1 MSNGMNGTIDEQD
14 KFFPFVRKGIA
25 TKITQEDELA
35 CGNDPNDVALYRERA
50 SVELKAKVVC
60 GKIEG
65 GVDNATGDLSRN
77 FKGEPVI
84 SSESKFVKIVGP
96 GDILSINSNAVMN
109 FSPAAGSEAF
119 PRNCFP
125 YIEFEDP
132 DFAWRYTPAAPN
144 GQKLRPW
151 IALVVCETSKCD
163 IQNNGSGHKIVTFK
177 IKDDEYGKIFP
188 LKEEIWKAAHAQ
200 GASKNDVH
208 FCRLLGIRR
217 EGEIYNLNEY
227 TDYTA
232 FVIPVFEVGR
242 LRGLGF
248 APEKLKD
255 VVAQAPSWEDDLKT
269 QKDNHPSPLTF
280 PVYYTWN
287 FKTGEYNFDDL
298 VKNLEIYDKGKS
310 GIVVDVTSLG
320 KGLTNESK
328 HKTIL
333 MPAAT
338 KAPTKDSEPAE
349 SNIFPDPMQDDEKD
363 LYDSLKKLLD
373 RNPVFAENRQE
384 IGENEKKSEKET
396 VDDPWVVPPIYGGK
410 HSMAQSFE
418 QTEEWVRQVNL
429 DLRYRAAAGLGKKTI
444 QKYQEEF
451 VNRAWKQVEL
461 VQTLNKTLYQ
471 KLLSVAVNKS
481 VKGNNYEWMNDQEEK
496 IFVARFMQHLSAMQ
510 NVKTPN
516 GGVSLNSILN
526 DKGIPAA
533 FASATFQRVTDRM
546 SKKVENLDLTTLMEG
561 IADRQIFKD
570 DWHPFHDLP
579 TIEQLDSTVKNLL
592 PLIVEHV
599 IKTTLG
605 GFVSYNENE
614 KLPEI
619 KGRDEF
625 SAKFSKYEFGWK
637 KLNIVDGAIGGS
649 LANNFDIPLYHHGR
663 NNLPC
668 YGSTNWYKN
677 PDNPSYHDWHAN
689 KCRALD
695 RVAYLPDDINVI
707 GLPDSRYTQLFGSVA
722 PITRLITPKKSINVY
737 FVSVGEVFELRKQ
750 DSILKE
756 NVKYYGDVGVTTTLS
771 FCVHGI
777 NAYEYGVPLVND
789 FDSDLPGFSFDS
801 VTPDYIKL
809 NITKIDKKYI
819 QTFASPYEYALFVR
833 NSKESGKYTLIN
845 EWEKFKKEVELLKQ
859 KFNVSENSEQ
869 KTISANSTK
878 TSTTTSIQDIKNLK
892 ETALVDQTYDRIWNV
907 AYNYYKEF
915 VSNEDLLKA
924 YVEDLLQS
932 RYPIMAYPIFS
943 EPVYYYLREFSDKF
957 ILPSI
962 DDISDNSIAMFENNT
977 AFVEAYLCGMNTE
990 MGREL
995 LWREYPTDQRGSYFK
1010 KFWDSETDAESI
1022 RKDNFFDVKSL
1033 HTWTGDLGKN
1043 HCEGKDGLLIFAI
1056 KGNLIKLYP
1065 NTEIYLHKAKIVE
1078 PEDDKNV
1085 ALKNDSI
1092 AFGYAEETEDAILRP
1107 VAEAYLKDV
1116 YTVGFKIS
1124 MKDALGSPNGPN
1136 YGYILTFKQAV
1147 EDLAFKSERNKLDC
1161 EEDTSATYA
1170 NNHIDTPSIIGRHVL
1185 TFLK

>member
-1 MSNGMNGTIDEQD
+1 MENNMSNGMNGTIDEQD

-50 SVELKAKVVC
+50 FVELKAKVVC

-65 GVDNATGDLSRN
+65 EVDNATGDLSRN

-200 GASKNDVH
+200 GASDTDVR

-217 EGEIYNLNEY
+217 EGEMYNLNEY
-227 TDYTA
+227 TDYAA

-248 APEKLKD
+248 ASEKLKD

-269 QKDNHPSPLTF
+269 QKENHPSPLTF

-287 FKTGEYNFDDL
+287 FKTGEYGFDDL
-298 VKNLEIYDKGKS
+298 VEKMGIYDEGQS
-310 GIVVDVTSLG
+310 GIIVDVTSLG
-320 KGLTNESK
+320 KGLANESK

-349 SNIFPDPMQDDEKD
+349 SNVFPDPKQDDEKD

-561 IADRQIFKD
+561 MADGQIFKD

-579 TIEQLDSTVKNLL
+579 TIKQLEETVTNLL
-592 PLIVEHV
+592 PLIVEYV

-605 GFVSYNENE
+605 DYVSYFESKKIQNVGN
-614 KLPEI
+614 
-619 KGRDEF
+619 GDEF
-625 SAKFSKYEFGWK
+625 SLKFSKYEFGWK
-637 KLNIVDGAIGGS
+637 KIN
-649 LANNFDIPLYHHGR
+649 H
-663 NNLPC
+663 LPC
-668 YGSTNWYKN
+668 NGSTNLNLVPISSATYYEMFRIEESIKRIET
-677 PDNPSYHDWHAN
+677 S
-689 KCRALD
+689 
-695 RVAYLPDDINVI
+695 DDVNVV
-707 GLPDSRYTQLFGSVA
+707 GLPDSQYSWLFGSTT
-722 PITRLITPKKSINVY
+722 PITEIITPNKPMNVY
-737 FVSVGEVFELRKQ
+737 FVSVNKISELRKT
-750 DSILKE
+750 DKALK
-756 NVKYYGDVGVTTTLS
+756 NAVKYFADVGKSYTNSGPGGREAITASHILS
-771 FCVHGI
+771 NLDDVSHCTK
-777 NAYEYGVPLVND
+777 EP
-789 FDSDLPGFSFDS
+789 S
-801 VTPDYIKL
+801 YISL
-809 NITKIDKKYI
+809 NINGIDKKYI
-819 QTFASPYEYALFVR
+819 QTFNSPYEYALFVR

-892 ETALVDQTYDRIWNV
+892 ETALDDQTYNRIWNV

-932 RYPIMAYPIFS
+932 RYPIMAYPIFP

-1010 KFWDSETDAESI
+1010 KFWDSETDAECI

-1065 NTEIYLHKAKIVE
+1065 NTEIYLHKAKIVK
-1078 PEDDKNV
+1078 PKNDKN
-1085 ALKNDSI
+1085 ASLKNDSI
-1092 AFGYAEETEDAILRP
+1092 TFGYAEESEDAILRP

-1147 EDLAFKSERNKLDC
+1147 EDLAFKSKRNKLDC
-1161 EEDTSATYA
+1161 EEDTSAKYA
-1170 NNHIDTPSIIGRHVL
+1170 YNHIDTPSIIGRHVL